1 MFRRVPLGRRR
12 EALERAISDFLEA
25 LLISKNRPASV
36 TVANTLQ
43 LLLGLI
49 YASTLIYLFYLM
61 RTPKIRQSPD
71 AFAEMEALTL
81 AVCYLA
87 PVALLTLFGAYGMWK
102 NKRWG
107 WLVSFA
113 ANFCVAAVFVYSL
126 IDDGWHAADATDIS
140 LAVGSLLA
148 LIPLLLPPVWKY
160 FWRRPGSAPQLP
172 AAELPQT

>member
-1 MFRRVPLGRRR
+1 MFRREPLGRCR

-25 LLISKNRPASV
+25 MLISKNRPASV

-49 YASTLIYLFYLM
+49 YAGTLIYLFYLM

-71 AFAEMEALTL
+71 ALADLEGLTL

-87 PVALLTLFGAYGMWK
+87 PVALLTLFGAYGVWK

-107 WLVSFA
+107 WLVSFM

-126 IDDGWHAADATDIS
+126 IDDGWHAADATDIT
-140 LAVGSLLA
+140 LAAGSLLA
-148 LIPLLLPPVWKY
+148 LIPLLLPPVWNH
-160 FWRRPGSAPQLP
+160 FWRKPGSTPQP
-172 AAELPQT
+172 TAAELP

>member
-1 MFRRVPLGRRR
+1 
-12 EALERAISDFLEA
+12 

-49 YASTLIYLFYLM
+49 YAGTLIYLFYLM

-71 AFAEMEALTL
+71 ALADLEGLTL

-107 WLVSFA
+107 WLVSFV

-126 IDDGWHAADATDIS
+126 IDEGWHAADATSITF
-140 LAVGSLLA
+140 AAGSLLA
-148 LIPLLLPPVWKY
+148 LIPLLLPPVWKH
-160 FWRRPGSAPQLP
+160 FWRKPGSAQQPT
-172 AAELPQT
+172 AAELP